1 MNDGFFD
8 VKLLFDTP
16 QSFHDSSPQG
26 GALKASP
33 LGEVARS
40 DGVAA
45 KRTPRHCPLRSECDF
60 RATDDRPYNTTQ
72 KRATDDRPYELHIFL
87 YQPHL
92 QSASLE
98 GS

>member
-1 MNDGFFD
+1 MTAFLMLNCCSP
-8 VKLLFDTP
+8 P

-45 KRTPRHCPLRSECDF
+45 KRTLWCRSLRSVCDF
-60 RATDDRPYNTTQ
+60 RATDDRPYKQ
-72 KRATDDRPYELHIFL
+72 YLPRFLELNALSHTK
-87 YQPHL
+87 
-92 QSASLE
+92 
-98 GS
+98 

>member
-1 MNDGFFD
+1 MTAFLMLNCCS
-8 VKLLFDTP
+8 TP
-16 QSFHDSSPQG
+16 LSRFTTAP
-26 GALKASP
+26 LKGRLKSLS

-60 RATDDRPYNTTQ
+60 W
-72 KRATDDRPYELHIFL
+72 ATDDRPYELHIFL

-92 QSASLE
+92 QSAPLE

>member
-33 LGEVARS
+33 RGEVARS

-60 RATDDRPYNTTQ
+60 W
-72 KRATDDRPYELHIFL
+72 ATDDRPYELHIFL

-92 QSASLE
+92 QSAPLE

>member
-1 MNDGFFD
+1 MTAFLMLNCCSP
-8 VKLLFDTP
+8 P

-60 RATDDRPYNTTQ
+60 W
-72 KRATDDRPYELHIFL
+72 ATDDRPYELHIFL

-92 QSASLE
+92 QSAPLE

>member
-8 VKLLFDTP
+8 VKLLFAP
-16 QSFHDSSPQG
+16 SVVSRQLPSRG
-26 GALKASP
+26 VLKASP

-45 KRTPRHCPLRSECDF
+45 KMTPRHCPLRSECDF